1 MSSIHSSPSNTFQ
14 TELIPNLKKSN
25 KYPDLPLEEMFIVTN
40 YVNENLFR
48 RCKVIDNEKSGEEAI
63 NLLKRSFN
71 VQEEEFAIKFT
82 DVSTCI
88 KATIS
93 AKRSYLN
100 RLLLNQLRSK

>member
-1 MSSIHSSPSNTFQ
+1 MIQ
-14 TELIPNLKKSN
+14 KLQKSD
-25 KYPDLPLEEMFIVTN
+25 KYPNLPLEEKFIVTN

-63 NLLKRSFN
+63 HLLKRSFN
-71 VQEEEFAIKFT
+71 VPEEEFPVKFT